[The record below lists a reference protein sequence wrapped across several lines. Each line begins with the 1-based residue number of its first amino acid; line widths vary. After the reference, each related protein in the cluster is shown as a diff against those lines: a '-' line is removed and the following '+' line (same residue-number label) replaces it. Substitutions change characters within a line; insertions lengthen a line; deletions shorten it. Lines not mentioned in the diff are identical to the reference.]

1 MPRRGRLLVLPVL
14 AAALVGACTTGPEP
28 APRTGT
34 GQPYTGP
41 SSPTAAGPLAAVG
54 PMTVARA
61 ANTATALPDGHV
73 LLTGGYDG
81 SIVPADAAYFVRP

>member
-1 MPRRGRLLVLPVL
+1 
-14 AAALVGACTTGPEP
+14 
-28 APRTGT
+28 
-34 GQPYTGP
+34 
-41 SSPTAAGPLAAVG
+41 
-54 PMTVARA
+54 MTVARA